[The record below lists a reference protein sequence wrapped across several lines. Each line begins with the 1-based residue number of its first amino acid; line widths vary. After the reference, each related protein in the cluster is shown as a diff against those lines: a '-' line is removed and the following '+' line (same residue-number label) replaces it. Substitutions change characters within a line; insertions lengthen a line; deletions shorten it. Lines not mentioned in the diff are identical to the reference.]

1 MTDGGTTLKA
11 LFDERFGVAPD
22 VPDGPVDPA
31 LARLISRRIC
41 RRYRPEPLE
50 DALMATL
57 LAAAQS
63 APAKSD
69 LQQYAIVLTDEAA
82 RREIG
87 GLIGDAWIA
96 DAPHLLLFCGDL
108 RRGRRIAAMK
118 DRNYDNNNLDSFMNA
133 AVDAGLALM
142 MFVMAADAA
151 GVGTCPISMVR
162 NHIER
167 VTELLALPEGVF
179 PVAGLTVGRPA
190 ATRAMAMRLPPAI
203 VVHHGRYDDSALETE
218 LAAYDARRHER
229 QPIPPASQ
237 KNATAYGQGDVVHWS
252 DNVARQLSLP
262 ERAGFAAF
270 LKSRGIEVG

>member
-1 MTDGGTTLKA
+1 MTSDGATLGA
-11 LFDERFGVAPD
+11 LFEERFGVAPAA
-22 VPDGPVDPA
+22 PGTQVDPA
-31 LARLISRRIC
+31 LARLIGRRIC
-41 RRYRPEPLE
+41 RRYQPEPLA
-50 DALMATL
+50 DALMETL

-69 LQQYAIVLTDEAA
+69 LQQYAIILTDEPA

-87 GLIGDAWIA
+87 GLIRDDWIS
-96 DAPHLLLFCGDL
+96 DAPHLLVFCADL
-108 RRGRRIAAMK
+108 RRGRRITAMK
-118 DRNYDNNNLDSFMNA
+118 GRTYDNNNLDSFMNA
-133 AVDAGLALM
+133 SVDAGLALM
-142 MFVMAADAA
+142 MFCVAADAA

-190 ATRAMAMRLPPAI
+190 ATRAVAMRLPPAI
-203 VVHHGRYDDSALETE
+203 VVHRGRYDDSKLEAE

-229 QPIPPASQ
+229 QPLPAASQ
-237 KNATAYGQGDVVHWS
+237 KNAAVYGKSDVVHWS

-262 ERAGFAAF
+262 ERAQFAAF
-270 LKSRGIEVG
+270 LKSRGIDVG